1 MISSKRP
8 KTTDYFSKVFRPRE
22 NHFAKLLAAAVRNGI
37 EGFHHKYLSDAQMKE
52 LNPLI
57 RNALY
62 TALVNINEDNDE
74 CEYIK
79 FIEQYIPPYWEDC
92 ELSGYDFIE
101 VKTKLDR
108 DSKEKYHSREISDDG
123 MFDGT
128 DRSFNVGDIV
138 MLREWLPKDIK
149 AIKNYRDL
157 TFIIV
162 TDEQEF
168 VRTISEFDEN
178 AETITCSA
186 LNPNYPTFKIH
197 INDIRELYLI
207 VKLISKNPFK

>member
-1 MISSKRP
+1 MISSKQP
-8 KTTDYFSKVFRPRE
+8 KTTDYFTKIFRPKE
-22 NHFAKLLAAAVRNGI
+22 NYFAKLLAAAVRNGI

-62 TALVNINEDNDE
+62 TALVHISEDNEE

-79 FIEQYIPPYWEDC
+79 FIGQYIPSYWEDC

-101 VKTKLDR
+101 VKTKLDQ
-108 DSKEKYHSREISDDG
+108 DSKEKYHYRTISDDG

-128 DRSFNVGDIV
+128 DRSFNVGDAV
-138 MLREWLPKDIK
+138 MMREWLPKDIK
-149 AIKNYRDL
+149 TIKNYRDL

-162 TDEQEF
+162 TDEQEL
-168 VRTISEFDEN
+168 VRAISEFDED
-178 AETITCSA
+178 EEMITCSA
-186 LNPNYPTFKIH
+186 LNPNYPAFKLH
-197 INDIRELYLI
+197 LNDIREFYL
-207 VKLISKNPFK
+207 VVQLITKKPL